1 MHYGLTIEQV
11 RKLAYE
17 FAKANYI
24 KHPPS
29 WDHNKMAGKDWME
42 CYRKRNENL
51 SLRKPENTS
60 AARSY
65 GFNKT
70 AVKIAYF
77 DAFTSKNITK
87 AFKKTGIWPLNK
99 LTFSDGDFDAVQVY
113 HSQSFTHS
121 RHSTIP
127 EEIDITQ
134 EDQLSPRSETHSPS
148 LLAQPLDLQSTS
160 AQGLITP
167 EIIRP
172 YPKVA
177 RDVTKKSKK
186 EIAEGSDVENETP
199 VLTEFVKEKRF
210 ILVKFEKKKSVK
222 HYVGQVIT
230 KYSPTEYKI
239 SFLRKNPGGWKF
251 VFPNNTDEGTVY
263 ISDMVCILPEPKSA
277 STARTANIFS
287 FQKDLSMY
295 DVQ

>member
-1 MHYGLTIEQV
+1 MKRPLNLI
-11 RKLAYE
+11 
-17 FAKANYI
+17 
-24 KHPPS
+24 S
-29 WDHNKMAGKDWME
+29 GKDILSKPK
-42 CYRKRNENL
+42 RKKQSTDTESEDETDM
-51 SLRKPENTS
+51 SLRES
-60 AARSY
+60 SC
-65 GFNKT
+65 
-70 AVKIAYF
+70 
-77 DAFTSKNITK
+77 
-87 AFKKTGIWPLNK
+87 
-99 LTFSDGDFDAVQVY
+99 
-113 HSQSFTHS
+113 
-121 RHSTIP
+121 
-127 EEIDITQ
+127 
-134 EDQLSPRSETHSPS
+134 SPIE
-148 LLAQPLDLQSTS
+148 
-160 AQGLITP
+160 
-167 EIIRP
+167 
-172 YPKVA
+172 
-177 RDVTKKSKK
+177 

-251 VFPNNTDEGTVY
+251 VFPNNTHEGTVY